1 MFDGRTEQ
9 NVFWVIMSVLSC
21 FPILIPRKCKS
32 PLFFVQNRTRSVA
45 QPPGLLRMSFAFSL
59 LDVLWLAHGQP
70 GVGLC
75 RGEGGS
81 SGARAGW
88 QWLCPGSPL
97 CAGAGL
103 GVPELPRA
111 CWGWWCAVRSP
122 APPAPALSTAALL
135 AAQYLGVQ
143 KEGFDCC
150 CIQMYKRHPAFTDP
164 QPAAVGEGLQQGI
177 TARRLHALVSLL
189 VLTLRDW

>member
-21 FPILIPRKCKS
+21 FPILIPHNCKS

-81 SGARAGW
+81 SGAMAGW
-88 QWLCPGSPL
+88 QWLCLGSPL

-103 GVPELPRA
+103 GVTELPRA
-111 CWGWWCAVRSP
+111 CWGWWCAGRSP
-122 APPAPALSTAALL
+122 AWWPRSSPKHSSSAGCP
-135 AAQYLGVQ
+135 GVQ

-177 TARRLHALVSLL
+177 TARRLHALVILL

>member
-21 FPILIPRKCKS
+21 FPILIPHKCKS

-111 CWGWWCAVRSP
+111 CWG
-122 APPAPALSTAALL
+122 
-135 AAQYLGVQ
+135 
-143 KEGFDCC
+143 
-150 CIQMYKRHPAFTDP
+150 
-164 QPAAVGEGLQQGI
+164 
-177 TARRLHALVSLL
+177 
-189 VLTLRDW
+189 